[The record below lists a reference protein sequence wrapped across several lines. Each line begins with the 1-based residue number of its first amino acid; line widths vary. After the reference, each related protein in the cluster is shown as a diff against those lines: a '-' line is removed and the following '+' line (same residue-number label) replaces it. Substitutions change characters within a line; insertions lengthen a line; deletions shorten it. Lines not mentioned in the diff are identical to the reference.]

1 MKIILFFVT
10 MFIMSINS
18 YAVVASS
25 MTSSISVDTR
35 LWELNIAASP
45 GGSVTGSG
53 SYYRQ
58 ATVSVQAT
66 ALPGYSFDSWSGN
79 ASGSNNPI
87 SITMDGHKTISA
99 EFVEEFI
106 LIPAGTFTMGR
117 TSGELYTD
125 APPVTVTLSSFYIGK
140 NEVTKQLWVEV
151 YNWATSNGYNDFTVF
166 LNTSKPSNHPVD
178 TISWFDAVKWCN
190 ARSQKEGLI
199 PCYNVNGSIMKIGTT
214 APTVNWAANGYRLP
228 TEAEWEKA
236 ARGGVSGKRF
246 PWGGDTIS
254 HAHANYRSNIGF
266 HPTFSNNTVSPYTS
280 PVGSFAENGYGLN
293 DMAGNVWEWC
303 WDWYGAT
310 SYVNDAADPRGIGSG
325 AIYRV
330 SRGGSWNENDLD
342 CSAASRGAFG
352 PMMAGANM
360 GFRIARNAQNGNT
373 VARDDQDN
381 DGILDV
387 REIHQL
393 GTNPNLVDSNSN
405 GLSDTYELLFQG
417 NIEPFSPR
425 VGDRVRYD
433 LNRFGYQGTYRLAG
447 RLPAGLTFNSLTR
460 IIEGKLAAT
469 AKTSTVNIQ
478 FLDGTTVTRSIPL
491 TIPVLPFPA
500 ALTGTWQ
507 ALIYNEEG
515 VPQGMLTTT
524 LSSPGTWTASLDLA
538 GATALR
544 SARGTFDLKPAEE
557 NVNLSLRFAA
567 TTTLP
572 QLDLALDIFGSSSL
586 CEGDSSFGK
595 IKGFRLAKAGEF
607 PAVTTTMT
615 ILFDH
620 GDHDGFAIPAGYGF
634 ATGSITPTGT
644 IALTGQ
650 LGDSQPLRTSMR
662 LGATGQAILW
672 IKPHKNRA
680 SKLGGVISLHDTGV
694 IPLTNASLNESELWW
709 HRVPDATE
717 LSYPA
722 GFAPISVR
730 PRVQRH
736 IVPLNA
742 TGLSQILGLANQA
755 YTDVDFS
762 GAGLA
767 MLENNLSFPSLLT
780 MDSAYKLLPQYPLGK
795 PPIAWAG
802 TIAPRTGGFTGT
814 LTLATAIGDIRVG
827 RITAAGIVFPL
838 DEESGAVGAGVIK
851 IPTTTRTGA
860 FRTGRLVLR
869 P

>member
-1 MKIILFFVT
+1 MKFICFFIAT
-10 MFIMSINS
+10 LMMSIPS
-18 YAVVASS
+18 QAAVVSS
-25 MTSSISVDTR
+25 MSSNSSVDTR
-35 LWELNIAASP
+35 LWTLSITQSS

-53 SYYRQ
+53 SYFRQ
-58 ATVSVQAT
+58 AIVFIEAT
-66 ALPGYSFDSWSGN
+66 PLPGYLFDSWTGN
-79 ASGSNNPI
+79 ARGSSNPA
-87 SITMDGHKTISA
+87 SINMDGHKTIA
-99 EFVEEFI
+99 AVFVED
-106 LIPAGTFTMGR
+106 TR
-117 TSGELYTD
+117 DNDSDEL
-125 APPVTVTLSSFYIGK
+125 
-140 NEVTKQLWVEV
+140 
-151 YNWATSNGYNDFTVF
+151 SNYQE
-166 LNTSKPSNHPVD
+166 
-178 TISWFDAVKWCN
+178 IVK
-190 ARSQKEGLI
+190 
-199 PCYNVNGSIMKIGTT
+199 
-214 APTVNWAANGYRLP
+214 
-228 TEAEWEKA
+228 
-236 ARGGVSGKRF
+236 
-246 PWGGDTIS
+246 
-254 HAHANYRSNIGF
+254 YRSN
-266 HPTFSNNTVSPYTS
+266 P
-280 PVGSFAENGYGLN
+280 EN
-293 DMAGNVWEWC
+293 
-303 WDWYGAT
+303 
-310 SYVNDAADPRGIGSG
+310 AD
-325 AIYRV
+325 
-330 SRGGSWNENDLD
+330 
-342 CSAASRGAFG
+342 
-352 PMMAGANM
+352 
-360 GFRIARNAQNGNT
+360 T
-373 VARDDQDN
+373 DN
-381 DGILDV
+381 DGIRDNLEVTRGLDP
-387 REIHQL
+387 L
-393 GTNPNLVDSNSN
+393 LSDSNSN
-405 GLSDTYELLFQG
+405 GLSDTMEFIFDMGDL
-417 NIEPFSPR
+417 PVFSPR
-425 VGDRVRYD
+425 VGDRVR
-433 LNRFGYQGTYRLAG
+433 LNVRALGHSGAMRLSG
-447 RLPAGLTFNSLTR
+447 RLPTGLTFSAITG
-460 IIEGKLAAT
+460 IIEGKLAAA
-469 AKTSTVNIQ
+469 AKTSTVLIQ
-478 FLDGTTVTRSIPL
+478 YLNGTTVTRSIPL

-507 ALIYNEEG
+507 ALIYNEQG
-515 VPQGMLTTT
+515 IPQGMLTTT

-586 CEGDSSFGK
+586 CEGDSSLGE

-650 LGDSQPLRTSMR
+650 LGDSQPLRTSLR

-672 IKPHKNRA
+672 IKPYKNRA

-827 RITAAGIVFPL
+827 RITAAGILFPV
-838 DEESGAVGAGVIK
+838 DDESGAVGAGVIK
-851 IPTTTRTGA
+851 IPTTTSTGA